1 MEVCVPNN
9 ISERMK
15 FRIFLISVIAIFTS
29 GLSFGLRGSVA
40 GDIQSL
46 YLDPFDSVNSA
57 KMVGEILGVAFL
69 GFSFTL
75 FFSSSLLN
83 IIGMG
88 RMLLLAS
95 ICFIVGT
102 LVTVLAPIIT
112 TTENVYWAFWIG
124 MGLTGVGWGFT
135 ESTTNPLTA
144 AIYPNDK
151 THRMNILHAWW
162 PAGIVTGGVSSLF
175 FRSLGLNWQF
185 DFALIL
191 IPSIVFLL
199 LLIGSTFPNTERA
212 DSGVK
217 FSSMI
222 MEILRK
228 PSFMIW
234 FCIMFF
240 TATTELAPSQWVDIT
255 LSNTIG
261 MPGIAILIYVS
272 SIMFFMRHS
281 AGILMK
287 YISNVMLLLISCI
300 FATTGLYF
308 LSVATDPL
316 SAIIASTLWGIGVC
330 FLWPTML
337 AITSERYPR
346 GGEFFLGL
354 LGSAG
359 SLSIYFVLPIMGRLF
374 DQTKIDVAGSKQAYD
389 ALNGNEMENVLAQAS
404 QISFQSVIVF
414 PIVLVI
420 VFSCILIYD
429 RAKV

>member
-75 FFSSSLLN
+75 FFSSPLLN

-234 FCIMFF
+234 FCIMFL
-240 TATTELAPSQWVDIT
+240 TAATELAPSQWVDIT

-308 LSVATDPL
+308 LSLATDPL

-389 ALNGNEMENVLAQAS
+389 ALNGNELENVLAQAS

>member
-75 FFSSSLLN
+75 FFSSPLLN

-222 MEILRK
+222 MEILRR

-234 FCIMFF
+234 FCIMFL
-240 TATTELAPSQWVDIT
+240 TAATELAPSQWVDIT

-281 AGILMK
+281 AGLLMK

-308 LSVATDPL
+308 LSLATDPL

-389 ALNGNEMENVLAQAS
+389 ALNGHELENVLAQAS

>member
-1 MEVCVPNN
+1 
-9 ISERMK
+9 
-15 FRIFLISVIAIFTS
+15 
-29 GLSFGLRGSVA
+29 
-40 GDIQSL
+40 
-46 YLDPFDSVNSA
+46 
-57 KMVGEILGVAFL
+57 
-69 GFSFTL
+69 
-75 FFSSSLLN
+75 
-83 IIGMG
+83 
-88 RMLLLAS
+88 
-95 ICFIVGT
+95 
-102 LVTVLAPIIT
+102 
-112 TTENVYWAFWIG
+112 
-124 MGLTGVGWGFT
+124 
-135 ESTTNPLTA
+135 
-144 AIYPNDK
+144 
-151 THRMNILHAWW
+151 
-162 PAGIVTGGVSSLF
+162 
-175 FRSLGLNWQF
+175 
-185 DFALIL
+185 
-191 IPSIVFLL
+191 
-199 LLIGSTFPNTERA
+199 
-212 DSGVK
+212 
-217 FSSMI
+217 

-234 FCIMFF
+234 FCIMFL
-240 TATTELAPSQWVDIT
+240 TAATELAPSQWVDIT

-308 LSVATDPL
+308 LSLATDPL
-316 SAIIASTLWGIGVC
+316 SAIISSTLWGIGVC

-389 ALNGNEMENVLAQAS
+389 ALNGHELENVLAQAS

>member
-29 GLSFGLRGSVA
+29 GLSFGLRGSIA

-75 FFSSSLLN
+75 FFSSPLLN

-175 FRSLGLNWQF
+175 FRSLGLSWQF

-199 LLIGSTFPNTERA
+199 LLIGSIFPNTERA

-234 FCIMFF
+234 FCIMFL
-240 TATTELAPSQWVDIT
+240 TAATELAPSQWVDIT

-300 FATTGLYF
+300 FATIGLYF
-308 LSVATDPL
+308 LSLATDPL

-389 ALNGNEMENVLAQAS
+389 ALNGNELENVLAQAS